1 VTEVLASGGDFSAFK
16 QRAERVQAIVLAQTS
31 DDRPVAWSVLPTPS
45 GPRDWLLVAATQND
59 HRLGLEQLRAFIG
72 PDIARTEPA
81 PPGSPDAGHRHQT
94 IVRLHG
100 KRGSA
105 FLDGLELM
113 LRVQATQP
121 QQRFVAAT
129 PLASLLAD
137 FRLEAR
143 GRDGKVNREK
153 VRSLYQRIEAT
164 GLLSLENLRF
174 LRVEM
179 LATCGNW
186 RELIEVDWFDEL
198 CRTRRPI
205 TITHR
210 LLEAVWRAYFDELET
225 GEDPDNAVAVFE
237 ERDLGSRYS
246 TLLRAVDETTSK
258 QGRRLLMVAARA
270 SGERE
275 RCERILESSPT
286 DERRR
291 LARLG
296 GLDRTPPDGAENAK
310 ALDPIA
316 AAFRDRVWGTVIDL
330 ILQLDVVGV
339 TDAQRLVEAAYE
351 LNDQSRCKS
360 VAEAIAELDLK
371 DAQESR
377 SFSDHLKW
385 VQKAAGDHCVSWM
398 DWVRKASSQR
408 WPEAFRTVDELCD
421 SWSISNFQN
430 SEESAEFA
438 IRLLEA
444 FGGPNRPALREALA
458 NLCDLAAQLFKEP
471 AAADVI
477 FAVLEVLSADEN
489 PSRQVLDAYTSL
501 LDGALDTGPGADRY
515 DQLIGTGE
523 VLWNKACSARHVD
536 WALDF
541 VETVVMFPSPTPT
554 RRVGLVV
561 NIANDLRRFASA
573 VPVEARSV
581 FDDITRELDAG
592 QLIEWPEVED
602 IAVQAIDIWARLA
615 GKTVGLY
622 SLVANIGVR
631 LESKL
636 LALCPTVELEVND
649 DTVNTAAL
657 QALAQSADYMIVDW
671 RHASHAATGGI
682 DAVRDRGDQILPAG
696 GGVSSFLSALKEAL
710 VAEGAVA

>member
-1 VTEVLASGGDFSAFK
+1 MTEVLASGGDFSAFE
-16 QRAERVQAIVLAQTS
+16 QHAERVQAIVLKQTS

-72 PDIARTEPA
+72 PDIARTEPS
-81 PPGSPDAGHRHQT
+81 PPGRPDAGHRHQT

-113 LRVQATQP
+113 LQVQKTQP

-143 GRDGKVNREK
+143 GRDGQVNREK

-179 LATCGNW
+179 LATCGSW

-237 ERDLGSRYS
+237 ERDLGRRYS
-246 TLLRAVDETTSK
+246 TLFRAVDETTSK

-275 RCERILESSPT
+275 RCERILESSPV

-296 GLDRTPPDGAENAK
+296 GLDRSPTDGAENAES
-310 ALDPIA
+310 LDPIDV
-316 AAFRDRVWGTVIDL
+316 AFRDRAWGTVIDL
-330 ILQLDVVGV
+330 TLQLDVVGV

-351 LNDQSRCKS
+351 LDDQSRCKS
-360 VAEAIAELDLK
+360 VAEAVAELDLR
-371 DAQESR
+371 DALESR
-377 SFSDHLKW
+377 SFNDHLEW
-385 VQKAAGDHCVSWM
+385 VRRAAGDHCVSWL
-398 DWVRKASSQR
+398 DWVRKASTQR
-408 WPEAFRTVDELCD
+408 WSEAFRTLDELRE

-458 NLCDLAAQLFKEP
+458 HLCDLAAQLFNEP

-477 FAVLEVLSADEN
+477 YAVLEVLSADEN

-515 DQLIGTGE
+515 DQMIGTGR
-523 VLWNKACSARHVD
+523 VLWNRACSARNVD
-536 WALDF
+536 WVIDL
-541 VETVVMFPSPTPT
+541 VETVVMCPSPTPT

-561 NIANDLRRFASA
+561 NVANDLRRFAAA
-573 VPVEARSV
+573 VPPEARSV
-581 FDDITRELDAG
+581 FDDITRELEAG
-592 QLIEWPEVED
+592 QLVEWPELED
-602 IAVQAIDIWARLA
+602 AAVRAVDIWAQLA

-622 SLVANIGVR
+622 SRFASIGTR

-636 LALCPTVELEVND
+636 VALCPTVELEVND
-649 DTVNTAAL
+649 DPVSTAAL
-657 QALAQSADYMIVDW
+657 QALARSADYMIVDW
-671 RHASHAATGGI
+671 RHAAHSATAGI
-682 DAVRDRGDQILPAG
+682 DAVRDREDQILPAG
-696 GGVSSFLSALKEAL
+696 GGVSSFLRALKEAL
-710 VAEGAVA
+710 VEEGSAA